1 MNQNGWLGCWL
12 TGGTHDI
19 QTHTDVHLYNE
30 KKDYKNFIGSK
41 RRTNTKRLY
50 NTNLRFCGF
59 IGR

>member
-1 MNQNGWLGCWL
+1 MNWL